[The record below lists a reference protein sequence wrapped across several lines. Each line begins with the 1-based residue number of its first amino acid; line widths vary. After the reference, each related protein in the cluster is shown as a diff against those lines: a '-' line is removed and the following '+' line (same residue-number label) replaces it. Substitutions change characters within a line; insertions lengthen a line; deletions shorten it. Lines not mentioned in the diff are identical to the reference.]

1 MVQVEVLENYDAI
14 CKRAARIIVD
24 AIRSHG
30 DKKKRPFVLG
40 LATGSTPIGVYKELI
55 RIHKEEN
62 FDFSKIVTFNLDEYL
77 GLPHEHPESYH
88 SFMNT
93 NLFDHINVTR
103 ENIHVPEGAFTGEDA
118 QQKATEQARKYEEAI
133 SNAGGIDLQ
142 LLGIGTNGHVAFN
155 EPIKE
160 DGNHHDYA
168 STRTRVVAL
177 EQSTRQDN
185 ARFFDN
191 DINNVP
197 THAVTMGLGTILD
210 TRGLLL
216 IANGAGKADAI
227 AKTLEGPAASV
238 TCPASIIQKHS
249 NATVLL
255 DTAAASKLQKTH

>member
-1 MVQVEVLENYDAI
+1 MVQIEVLENYDAI
-14 CKRAARIIVD
+14 CKRAAAVIVE
-24 AIRSHG
+24 AIRAHG

-77 GLPHEHPESYH
+77 GLPHSHPECYH

-103 ENIHVPEGAFTGEDA
+103 ENIHVPEGDFSGADA
-118 QQKATEQARKYEEAI
+118 EQRATEQARKYEEAI
-133 SNAGGIDLQ
+133 TNAGGIDLQ

-155 EPIKE
+155 EPIAE
-160 DGNHHDYA
+160 DGNHHSYS

-185 ARFFDN
+185 ARFFNN
-191 DINNVP
+191 DINSVP

-210 TRGLLL
+210 ARRLLL

-227 AKTLEGPAASV
+227 ANTLEGPAASV
-238 TCPASIIQKHS
+238 TCPASIIQKH
-249 NATVLL
+249 ADTLVLI
-255 DTAAASKLQKTH
+255 DTAAASKLKNTH